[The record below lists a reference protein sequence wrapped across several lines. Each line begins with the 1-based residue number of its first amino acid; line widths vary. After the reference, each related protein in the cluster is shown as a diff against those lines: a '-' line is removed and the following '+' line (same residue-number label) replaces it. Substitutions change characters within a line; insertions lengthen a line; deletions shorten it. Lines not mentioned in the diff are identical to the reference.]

1 MLLNFEKLNYMTKN
15 FGRKLE
21 RIKKKK
27 TEPLTEEYNNQN
39 VVVTG

>member
-27 TEPLTEEYNNQN
+27 NRTSN
-39 VVVTG
+39 

>member
-27 TEPLTEEYNNQN
+27 QN
-39 VVVTG
+39 L